1 MEKSLQFSYQEEEEL
16 TDSPR
21 LEIWAAFESREE
33 KCPWGGLGPRGH
45 RFLQVLILRTTTTKK
60 TGGKTSSSRDRL
72 AAMKGERVS
81 CGYKKRLAL
90 VLSKLLIIRS

>member
-1 MEKSLQFSYQEEEEL
+1 MNIEEHFDDVIISGTPDPEVVKEIEQLKESDIQEEEEL

-45 RFLQVLILRTTTTKK
+45 RF
-60 TGGKTSSSRDRL
+60 
-72 AAMKGERVS
+72 
-81 CGYKKRLAL
+81 YKC
-90 VLSKLLIIRS
+90 